1 MTEIYFDQVRYS
13 EEVLQIAYRDGSLE
27 SNKLIATVYGYRF
40 NKDGCWFIT
49 SLQNNTNLIDFD
61 VVKTKAARYLLD
73 RNCGGFAD
81 AMLFKGNIEI
91 GKELPQDDE
100 IVELIRDLCDEIKAM
115 HNVRCEIIVDI
126 KSMEREI
133 VRENNEVAREIKR
146 VVEIELGLLKLHD
159 ITSQIVAS
167 NYTAIIPWT
176 REHVVKTIDL
186 IFRETIDKLT
196 KYSRAHL
203 LKPYQYGKAN
213 IILGSQAAAAL
224 IHEISH
230 LLSADYYQYNQRLI
244 GNTIASRD
252 FNLYDSPHDYDSP
265 TIKFFDDECV
275 STKKRTLIEDG
286 IVRDLHHTRNTAAIH
301 GSEPGSAYGLF
312 QRPTP
317 FHTTLVLKPGDW
329 KEAEVISETKSGFYV
344 DGVAIATLEKGY
356 IRMIPEDSF
365 IIENG
370 ELSEAIKIREVKI
383 PLVNLRTINAVSR
396 TVRTRVSREKEW
408 IVAEKAPYIRLE
420 AFIT

>member
-13 EEVLQIAYRDGSLE
+13 EEILQIAYRDGSLE
-27 SNKLIATVYGYRF
+27 SNRLVATVYGYRF

-49 SLQNNTNLIDFD
+49 SLQNNVNSIDFD
-61 VVKTKAARYLLD
+61 TVKTKAMRYLLD
-73 RNCGGFAD
+73 RNCGGFAGTI
-81 AMLFKGNIEI
+81 LFKGSIEI
-91 GKELPQDDE
+91 GKEFPQEDE
-100 IVELIRDLCDEIKAM
+100 AIELIKNLCDETKAI
-115 HNVRCEIIVDI
+115 HNVKCEVIVDI
-126 KSMEREI
+126 KSIEKEI
-133 VRENNEVAREIKR
+133 IRENNEVARETRKII
-146 VVEIELGLLKLHD
+146 EIELGLLKLHD
-159 ITSQIVAS
+159 VASQFIAS

-176 REHVVKTIDL
+176 KDHVTKTIDL
-186 IFRETIDKLT
+186 MFRETIDKLT
-196 KYSRAHL
+196 KYSRARL

-230 LLSADYYQYNQRLI
+230 LLSADYYQYSQRLI
-244 GNTIASRD
+244 GSIIAPRD
-252 FNLYDSPHDYDSP
+252 FNLYDNPHDYDSP

-275 STKKRTLIEDG
+275 STKRRALIEDG
-286 IVRDLHHTRNTAAIH
+286 IVRDLHHTRNTAAIY

-329 KEAEVISETKSGFYV
+329 REMEMISETKSGFYIG
-344 DGVAIATLEKGY
+344 GVAIATLERGY

-370 ELSEAIKIREVKI
+370 ELSEAVKIHEVKI
-383 PLVNLRTINAVSR
+383 PIVNLRTINAVSR
-396 TVRTRVSREKEW
+396 TAKVRVLKEKEW